1 MTGHNTNSNSNSN
14 TNSNLNSNTYS
25 YTNNNTTI
33 TNVTRIYRLSKLWS
47 VALLFFG
54 HVGHITATVTVT
66 ANAKANLNAKENANA
81 QNKDA
86 SVNTGGF
93 ISLKLTPR
101 HVQLERRRRELQQ
114 DRERHLFE
122 FGVDIDID
130 IGVDSTIE
138 ERYRRRE
145 EAVQVGALFEV
156 SSILHSVPTSE
167 SISFYFIFPKT
178 NAN

>member
-1 MTGHNTNSNSNSN
+1 MSNWNDGDESYSKIE
-14 TNSNLNSNTYS
+14 SDIFLN
-25 YTNNNTTI
+25 
-33 TNVTRIYRLSKLWS
+33 
-47 VALLFFG
+47 
-54 HVGHITATVTVT
+54 
-66 ANAKANLNAKENANA
+66 
-81 QNKDA
+81 
-86 SVNTGGF
+86 
-93 ISLKLTPR
+93 
-101 HVQLERRRRELQQ
+101 
-114 DRERHLFE
+114 
-122 FGVDIDID
+122 ID